1 MAGGFTS
8 DGGVNDTIEAN
19 VNNELDRVRAAM
31 QVPGNTRFCD
41 ECGEFI
47 PLARRN
53 AVPWTRYCV
62 KHAPDAGPASTYNR
76 RGSKDSQLR

>member
-1 MAGGFTS
+1 MASGFAG
-8 DGGVNDTIEAN
+8 DDGVNDTIEAN
-19 VNNELDRVRAAM
+19 VNNELDRVRASM
-31 QVPGNTRFCD
+31 SVPGNTRYCD

-62 KHAPDAGPASTYNR
+62 KHAPDTGPSALINR